1 MAITRYEATFS
12 NGVTVTREYAR
23 PLAYAWHV
31 EYANAK
37 DESQTATKHGF
48 SATREAAE
56 KATKLPKRCKVL
68 KADIVEAKAVG
79 TVATK
84 AKATKPKAVKP
95 CKAGDFVSFTLATPV
110 HGVTTMVAGTVE
122 KVGRKFAYIK
132 VTGALDPIKVAFANI
147 NPLPSPDLA
156 LAA

>member
-95 CKAGDFVSFTLATPV
+95 CKAGEEITLRLGGAEIT
-110 HGVTTMVAGTVE
+110 GTVA
-122 KVGRKFAYIK
+122 KVGRAYAYVN
-132 VTGALDPIKVAFANI
+132 VTGALAPVKVAFAAI
-147 NPLPSPDLA
+147 VTTSPEPLPLA
-156 LAA
+156 QAA